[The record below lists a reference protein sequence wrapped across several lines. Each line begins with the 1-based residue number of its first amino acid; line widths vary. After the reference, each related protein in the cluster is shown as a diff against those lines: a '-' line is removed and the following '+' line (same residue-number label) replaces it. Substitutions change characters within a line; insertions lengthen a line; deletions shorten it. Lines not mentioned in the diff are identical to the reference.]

1 MYLIN
6 DDKFNEMKFEEIYAE
21 LEECGTEKNRKTYKQ
36 QGGKGELFGVSR
48 TDLQRLKNKI
58 SSPEGKKGID
68 HSLAQRLWK
77 TRNIDA
83 RILACMVAD
92 PQKITRNEANKWV
105 SVIRYSVIADYF
117 ADLIAQTRFGIDI
130 MYLWIQSPDEYIKR
144 VGFSILNYFACND
157 DSRSELF
164 FNAFLQ
170 KIKQEIQFSPNKAKE
185 AMNNCLISIGSR
197 TKLLRNNVLD
207 VAEFIGP
214 IEIDQGEDSPKTIVI
229 EEHLNKIW
237 SKKLTT

>member
-1 MYLIN
+1 
-6 DDKFNEMKFEEIYAE
+6 MKFEEIYAE
-21 LEECGTEKNRKTYKQ
+21 LEECGTEQNRKIYKQ
-36 QGGKGELFGVSR
+36 KGAKGELFGVSLD
-48 TDLQRLKNKI
+48 DLQRLKNKI
-58 SSPEGKKGID
+58 SSPDGKKGID
-68 HSLAQRLWK
+68 HALAQRLWK

-83 RILACMVAD
+83 RTFACMIAD
-92 PQKITRNEANKWV
+92 SEKMTRNEANKWV
-105 SVIRYSVIADYF
+105 SVIQYSVIADYF
-117 ADLIAQTRFGIDI
+117 ADKIAQTRFGLDI

-170 KIKQEIQFSPNKAKE
+170 KIKQEIQFSPNRAKE
-185 AMNNCLISIGSR
+185 AMTNCLISIGSR

-214 IEIDQGEDSPKTIVI
+214 VEIDHGDSSYKTITI
-229 EEHLNKIW
+229 EEHLDKVW